1 MVKTLVA
8 IARLLAERV
17 SSATVR
23 LLELV
28 GVVLIVAGVY
38 RVAGVGAALIA
49 AGVAML
55 AWSLDVEVK
64 RTPGGTG

>member
-23 LLELV
+23 LLELI
-28 GVVLIVAGVY
+28 GVALVVAGVY
-38 RVAGVGAALIA
+38 RAAGGGAALIT
-49 AGVAML
+49 AGVAAL

-64 RTPGGTG
+64 RTPGESG

>member
-8 IARLLAERV
+8 VAQLLAARV

-38 RVAGVGAALIA
+38 RLGGLGAALIA
-49 AGVAML
+49 AGVAAL
-55 AWSLDVEVK
+55 AWSLDVEVN
-64 RTPGGTG
+64 RSPGETG

>member
-8 IARLLAERV
+8 IAQLLAERV

-64 RTPGGTG
+64 RTPGETG

>member
-1 MVKTLVA
+1 VIKTLVA
-8 IARLLAERV
+8 VARLLAERV

-64 RTPGGTG
+64 RTPGETG